1 MPLPPPAAIA
11 DESQQ
16 KPCHHRARHKH
27 RAIVDG
33 DEDRSANH
41 FNDQPDG
48 SQWCQNGEDAQGRR
62 QDQAQSP
69 EHFADAAEVNQRLW
83 QWGEEPCEKS
93 RPRQSVRRNQFDEA
107 AVQKEEGKTDLNNP
121 EDSRHARFAP
131 QRRAVSAA
139 RLLMAQCMFHVSS
152 PFLEKPD
159 LSGLRMI
166 VMKGTSL
173 LVSQIDSMDR
183 ARQHI
188 RLMTHRFDFPCH
200 FSDTSPRENVT
211 EMVNWV
217 KIRTKVS
224 VDSLGVRIFT
234 PIFRG

>member
-1 MPLPPPAAIA
+1 MYLSMILGANFESESGPEIPLNTSLIL
-11 DESQQ
+11 
-16 KPCHHRARHKH
+16 KFGGHLTRK
-27 RAIVDG
+27 
-33 DEDRSANH
+33 
-41 FNDQPDG
+41 
-48 SQWCQNGEDAQGRR
+48 
-62 QDQAQSP
+62 
-69 EHFADAAEVNQRLW
+69 
-83 QWGEEPCEKS
+83 
-93 RPRQSVRRNQFDEA
+93 
-107 AVQKEEGKTDLNNP
+107 
-121 EDSRHARFAP
+121 
-131 QRRAVSAA
+131 
-139 RLLMAQCMFHVSS
+139 
-152 PFLEKPD
+152 
-159 LSGLRMI
+159 
-166 VMKGTSL
+166 KGTSL